1 MVCVLPNKKADMV
14 SFEFLKRFARAHLP
28 EDSKVRAMVLDER
41 PDSVPRQEMVV
52 KLDMYNRLLGKEK
65 I

>member
-1 MVCVLPNKKADMV
+1 LPNKKKADMV
-14 SFEFLKRFARAHLP
+14 SFELLKRFARAHLQ
-28 EDSKVRAMVLDER
+28 EGSKVRAMVLDDE

>member
-1 MVCVLPNKKADMV
+1 MVWLLPKKKSDRV
-14 SFEFLKRFARAHLP
+14 SFELLKRFVRAHLP
-28 EDSKVRAMVLDER
+28 EDSKVRAMILDEQN
-41 PDSVPRQEMVV
+41 DVPRQEMVV

>member
-1 MVCVLPNKKADMV
+1 VVCVLPKKKGDRV
-14 SFEFLKRFARAHLP
+14 SFDLLKRFARAHLS
-28 EDSKVRAMVLDER
+28 EDSKVRAMILDEQNE
-41 PDSVPRQEMVV
+41 VPRQEMVV